1 MTSLRPIL
9 PYCGGRCLER
19 QGTSPIDFP
28 HDRLPPNLMPELIGL
43 FIAAFLSATL
53 LPGSSEAALAAGLTT
68 ERIDLSAGLLVAT
81 IGNTLGSCVNWG
93 LGRFITHWRGSRFF
107 PVKDKDFDRY
117 CALYQ
122 KYGLWSLLAS
132 WVPIIGDPLTVM
144 AGFFQTPL
152 KLFIPIVALAK
163 FLRYLAVAGLVVWIV

>member
-1 MTSLRPIL
+1 M
-9 PYCGGRCLER
+9 LEL
-19 QGTSPIDFP
+19 S
-28 HDRLPPNLMPELIGL
+28 GL

-53 LPGSSEAALAAGLTT
+53 LPGSSEAALAALLVS
-68 ERIDLSAGLLVAT
+68 ERSGVVDALIVAT

-93 LGRFITHWRGSRFF
+93 LGLFVTRWRGSRFF

-144 AGFFQTPL
+144 AGVFKTPL
-152 KLFIPIVALAK
+152 RVFVPIVAFAK
-163 FLRYLAVAGLVVWIV
+163 LVRYVAVAGVVHWSI